1 MKKDFLVASVLSA
14 LYFVVLSLMLLEVR
28 IHSLLEKLPYFYVK
42 KKKIA
47 LSSASL
53 RTLSSSFQ
61 LNSFPHH
68 PDELAIFPLYLRI
81 IFPKNVTNDISF
93 VALNILVSPL
103 PQSPT
108 VIRSIKTSFV
118 CDNTHQL

>member
-1 MKKDFLVASVLSA
+1 MKKDFLVTSVLSA

-42 KKKIA
+42 KKIA

-68 PDELAIFPLYLRI
+68 PEELAIFSLK
-81 IFPKNVTNDISF
+81 FPTTAIAHCNTEH
-93 VALNILVSPL
+93 LNFFCV
-103 PQSPT
+103 
-108 VIRSIKTSFV
+108 
-118 CDNTHQL
+118 

>member
-42 KKKIA
+42 KKIA

-68 PDELAIFPLYLRI
+68 PEELAIFSLK
-81 IFPKNVTNDISF
+81 FTNNV
-93 VALNILVSPL
+93 
-103 PQSPT
+103 PQ
-108 VIRSIKTSFV
+108 K
-118 CDNTHQL
+118 CNK

>member
-42 KKKIA
+42 KKIA

-68 PDELAIFPLYLRI
+68 PDELAIFPL
-81 IFPKNVTNDISF
+81 IFTNNF
-93 VALNILVSPL
+93 
-103 PQSPT
+103 PQ
-108 VIRSIKTSFV
+108 K
-118 CDNTHQL
+118 CNK